1 MLDGYIPR
9 QVLFIPPGGAT
20 HDCPSQLLDWTGG
33 GYVPAKKRDRSVP
46 LQIGNNDLG
55 YGPVTVCRSRPK

>member
-1 MLDGYIPR
+1 MTDGYIPR

-20 HDCPSQLLDWTGG
+20 LDCPSQLLDWTGG

-46 LQIGNNDLG
+46 LQIGNNDRG
-55 YGPVTVCRSRPK
+55 YEPVTVCRSRRK